1 MYWQRPEKW
10 RAAEAARLKAQLAAQ
25 ALAVKRAAEGRAE
38 ERVKVSMAILK
49 LAKKQAEA
57 GRDEKARE
65 RLQEII
71 DRFPET
77 AAAIE
82 AKQVLEKL
90 RKAK

>member
-1 MYWQRPEKW
+1 MYWQRPDKW
-10 RAAEAARLKAQLAAQ
+10 QAAEAARLEAQLAAQ
-25 ALAVKRAAEGRAE
+25 ALAVKRAAERQAE